1 MNTERTSRLSIMG
14 GSIVVLHR
22 NLKDEEKAR
31 IAYSRQGKNVSTEPL
46 IAIDL
51 SKVLSVQEDFKS
63 GGSLIV
69 DVKGSVQVI
78 EPFDEVL
85 EVWLEVKSAE

>member
-1 MNTERTSRLSIMG
+1 MNDDRTSRLSIMS

-85 EVWLEVKSAE
+85 DAWLEVKSAE

>member
-1 MNTERTSRLSIMG
+1 MS

-31 IAYSRQGKNVSTEPL
+31 IAYCRQGRGINTEPL

-63 GGSLIV
+63 GGTLIV
-69 DVKGSVQVI
+69 DSKGSVQVI
-78 EPFDEVL
+78 ESFSEVL